1 MKRALI
7 ILFSA
12 CFMVA
17 GLATA
22 AVAADVKMVLATGG
36 TAGTYYPFGG
46 GMAKIWNSK
55 IPGMNVTAQATGAS
69 VENVRLVN
77 RGEAE
82 LAIVQSDTIDF
93 AFNAKE
99 AFKEKLTKMAVLAVL
114 YPEVIQVVV
123 RGDSK
128 IDSFDDLK
136 GMKVGVGAPGSGT
149 EANFRQL
156 SDGYGLKKEDV
167 KAQYL
172 SFSESAEQFK
182 DKHIDAFVV
191 TAGIPNA
198 AIMDIGSQHNINI
211 INIADDKAAVIVKKY
226 PFLSPFTIPAN
237 TYKNQTKPVKTIA
250 VNAVLIA
257 STSVKNDVA
266 YQIVRTLF
274 ENQSELAATHAKG
287 KELNLKTASTGVSI
301 PFHPGAVKY
310 YKEKGLMK

>member
-1 MKRALI
+1 MKKALM
-7 ILFSA
+7 ILLIA

-99 AFKEKLTKMAVLAVL
+99 AFKEKMTKMAVLAVL

-211 INIADDKAAVIVKKY
+211 INIADDKAALIVKKY